1 MSSAIDRRDFLHSAG
16 ASVAAFRMLR
26 AASLVPSAD
35 SNERSGRLVYSLNR
49 NWRFSS
55 KRFENDTTLGFD
67 SEFVSIYRASSAT
80 CGAIRPEPWPFPFK
94 GQRNSSEKIPLASLE
109 AAELYGSAQKSSPA
123 KQHSALRPR
132 SLEQK
137 RWGSR
142 SRQQH
147 GSKGRTS
154 LYTCD
159 GDPWRKRSGAV
170 KNSDQLVANQ

>member
-16 ASVAAFRMLR
+16 ASVAAFGMLR

-80 CGAIRPEPWPFPFK
+80 CGAIRPEPSPFPFK

-123 KQHSALRPR
+123 KQHSALRPDPWN
-132 SLEQK
+132 K
-137 RWGSR
+137 NGGDHD
-142 SRQQH
+142 H
-147 GSKGRTS
+147 GSS
-154 LYTCD
+154 M
-159 GDPWRKRSGAV
+159 GARV
-170 KNSDQLVANQ
+170 EPRFTLAMAILGASVLEP

>member
-1 MSSAIDRRDFLHSAG
+1 
-16 ASVAAFRMLR
+16 LR

-35 SNERSGRLVYSLNR
+35 SNERLGRLVYPLNR

-80 CGAIRPEPWPFPFK
+80 CGAIRPEPSPFPFK

-123 KQHSALRPR
+123 KQHSALRARP
-132 SLEQK
+132 LEHK
-137 RWGSR
+137 RWSSR

-147 GSKGRTS
+147 RSKCRPS
-154 LYTCD
+154 LYTC
-159 GDPWRKRSGAV
+159 DPWRKRSGAV
-170 KNSDQLVANQ
+170 NNSDQLVANQ